1 MKDSKEISL
10 FIDSATKDLALGLTI
25 GEEETYTIDL
35 ENPKAALERLPLGIK
50 LLLEKAGVTL
60 KDVDCY
66 YVLLGPGSNTGIRM
80 GLTIPRTLFAF
91 NDKLK
96 LFGIKT
102 MDLFCMENKYAALS
116 DRNGNLFFATKKED
130 GSVDYERIDKD
141 KISLLD
147 GKDPIA
153 VEKEDVMAKKE
164 LSSHTIREIN
174 TIDLSIR
181 YKTKF
186 KDFSSDEENY
196 LPEYILK
203 I

>member
-50 LLLEKAGVTL
+50 LLLEKARVTL

-164 LSSHTIREIN
+164 LSSHTIREISM
-174 TIDLSIR
+174 IDLSIR

>member
-10 FIDSATKDLALGLTI
+10 FIDSATKALALGLTI

-102 MDLFCMENKYAALS
+102 MDLFCMENRYAALS

-164 LSSHTIREIN
+164 LAGHAIKEIS

>member
-10 FIDSATKDLALGLTI
+10 FIDSATKALALGMTI
-25 GEEETYTIDL
+25 GEKETYTIDL
-35 ENPKAALERLPLGIK
+35 GNPKTALERLSLGIK
-50 LLLEKAGVTL
+50 LLLEKADVTL

-102 MDLFCMENKYAALS
+102 MDLFCMENQYAALS
-116 DRNGNLFFATKKED
+116 DRSGNLFFATKKED
-130 GSVDYERIDKD
+130 GSVTYERIDKD

-153 VEKEDVMAKKE
+153 IEKEDKMAKEE
-164 LSSHTIREIN
+164 LAGHALHEIN
-174 TIDLSIR
+174 TIDFAIR